1 MSIELPPLPYPNS
14 ALSPYISTE
23 TVELH
28 YGKHHAGYVKNVN
41 RLLAGSPD
49 AQAPLESLLLS
60 ASGAVFNNAAQ
71 VWNHTFYWQSTH
83 PEGGGNPRGE
93 LANALTRDFGSVD
106 RFREEFTAAACGHF
120 GSGWTWLV
128 SGPDGLEIMTTPNA
142 EVPQRQKRTPL
153 LTLDV
158 WEHAYYLDYQNARAA
173 YVETWL
179 ERLIC
184 WEHAEGILQ
193 QVTD

>member
-23 TVELH
+23 TVDLH
-28 YGKHHAGYVKNVN
+28 YGKTHAGYVKNVN
-41 RLLAGSPD
+41 RLLADSPD

-60 ASGAVFNNAAQ
+60 ASGALFNNAAQ

-83 PEGGGNPRGE
+83 PEGGDNPSGE
-93 LANALTRDFGSVD
+93 LANALARDFGSVD
-106 RFREEFTAAACGHF
+106 RFREEFAAAACGHF

-142 EVPQRQKRTPL
+142 EVPQRQEKTPL

-179 ERLIC
+179 ERLIF

-193 QVTD
+193 RVSD